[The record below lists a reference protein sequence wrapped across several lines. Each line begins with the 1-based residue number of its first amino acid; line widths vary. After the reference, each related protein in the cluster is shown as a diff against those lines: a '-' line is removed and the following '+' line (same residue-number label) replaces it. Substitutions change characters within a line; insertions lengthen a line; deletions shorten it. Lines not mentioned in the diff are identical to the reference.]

1 MKRILLALLVSVISL
16 SGCSSTEKKEKYTQK
31 EIVEKYQL
39 NQFIKTNVASNAVS
53 SREVY
58 SNAASSRGVY
68 YVTSNA
74 LNVRLAPNVN
84 GKKTNTLYKRQKLDV
99 YEVKNGWSRISSY
112 YDGAVEG
119 ENGRVARWVFNK
131 YLSKTMPKEESTKN
145 DTAEYKYSNADT
157 YAGCVS
163 RGIAHFKIIGS
174 YPHLT
179 DGRRAESVSRERCG
193 RTKRAFDFN

>member
-1 MKRILLALLVSVISL
+1 MKRILLALFVCVFSL
-16 SGCSSTEKKEKYTQK
+16 SGCSSTEKEEKHTQK
-31 EIVEKYQL
+31 PSEKYQSKQAL
-39 NQFIKTNVASNAVS
+39 ETNVALNTVS
-53 SREVY
+53 LHE
-58 SNAASSRGVY
+58 VY

-84 GKKTNTLYKRQKLDV
+84 GKKTNTLYKRQRVDV

-112 YDGAVEG
+112 YDGALEG
-119 ENGRVARWVFNK
+119 ENGLVARWVSNK

-145 DTAEYKYSNADT
+145 NTAEYSNADT

-163 RGIAHFKIIGS
+163 RGIAYFKIIGS
-174 YPHLT
+174 YPNLT
-179 DGRRAESVSRERCG
+179 DGRTAESASRERCG